1 MRLSLLSSLLFL
13 AACSKTAGPG
23 KLADFIGAPGKLEA
37 ACVEANDGKRFIVD
51 GHVVPSDDVSVTD
64 GRVSLR
70 LSEDSEGQGLSAV
83 LQFKEGTHVDFAV
96 VDVKS
101 TFTGGMAGTKGTL
114 TGVTLH
120 TDKGDATP
128 ADRLGVVFDVEVLHQ
143 FQTNA
148 ITACIY
154 KVVDLRK
161 P

>member
-1 MRLSLLSSLLFL
+1 MRPYPLLSLLLLT
-13 AACSKTAGPG
+13 ACSKAAEPG

-37 ACVEANDGKRFIVD
+37 ACVDANDGKRFVVD
-51 GHVVPSDDVSVTD
+51 GHVTPSGDVSVTD
-64 GRVSLR
+64 GRVSLH
-70 LSEDSEGQGLSAV
+70 LGEDAEGQGLSAV
-83 LQFKEGTHVDFAV
+83 VQLKEGTHVDFAAA
-96 VDVKS
+96 DVKS
-101 TFTGGMAGTKGTL
+101 TFTGGRSGTLGTL

-128 ADRLGVVFDVEVLHQ
+128 ADRLGVVFDVEVIRQ

-154 KVVDLRK
+154 KVVELRK

>member
-1 MRLSLLSSLLFL
+1 MRLCLSISLLLL
-13 AACSKTAGPG
+13 AACSKTAEPG

-37 ACVEANDGKRFIVD
+37 ACVDANDGKRFVID
-51 GHVVPSDDVSVTD
+51 GHVIPSGDVSVTD
-64 GRVSLR
+64 RRVSLR
-70 LSEDSEGQGLSAV
+70 LSEDAEGLGLTAV
-83 LQFKEGTHVDFAV
+83 IRLKDGTHVDFAV
-96 VDVKS
+96 ADVTS
-101 TFTGGMAGTKGTL
+101 TFKGGQSGTTGTL

-128 ADRLGVVFDVEVLHQ
+128 ADRLGVVFDVEVIRQ

-154 KVVDLRK
+154 DVVELRK